1 MSYPAAQNNHPN
13 EVGYGQNMPQ
23 QEYAPQ
29 YAQPAVIMA
38 QPNAGAATIV
48 VLQQEKVL
56 MILKQTFFNC

>member
-1 MSYPAAQNNHPN
+1 MSYPATQNNHPN
-13 EVGYGQNMPQ
+13 EVGYGQNVPQ

-29 YAQPAVIMA
+29 YVQPAVIMA

-56 MILKQTFFNC
+56 MILKQKFFNC